1 MTMQALLDR
10 PEIASLTG
18 ASNAR
23 QASADAARAHGWP
36 TRADEAWHYTDL
48 NARLKMF
55 DLGLPRDRPDRAVS
69 LPANDGPQIV
79 FVNGRYSE
87 AQSGRLSFVSRYQPR
102 SSTAGD
108 PELPMVALNTAIATD
123 GVSVNIPEHSDAGT
137 VFLIS
142 IADVDDQA
150 VISPRHRVTLGPNAT
165 LALIETA
172 QGHGDYLHNPVIEIE
187 LAEGAVLKHYRLQN
201 ESAGCVHV
209 ATIFARIQSG
219 ATYEFFTLS
228 CGAAMSRTETHA
240 RLAGPEASVQLNA
253 AQLLTGTQHGDV
265 TSVISHDAPRCASR
279 QTVKSVLAG
288 TARGVFQGRIEV
300 ARPAQKTDGYQMNQA
315 LLLSPTAEID
325 CKPELEIF
333 ADDVKCSHG
342 ATIGALDPE
351 QLFYLRSRGIAE
363 SDARAMLIRAFL
375 DEAFEPVRNEAARQ
389 MFETA
394 IDAWWQDQKAL

>member
-69 LPANDGPQIV
+69 LPANDSPQIV